1 MGGALAR
8 DADVTAPIPEPAAR
22 SVRRPPPSTPRRR
35 RREHDG
41 PRRFTARDARAIAEA
56 ENRVAKLA
64 AQLEL
69 ATEERSRVRARLLP
83 LLPPSADA
91 AERDKGVRQ
100 ATAGGF
106 RVRVSPVAGHDMF
119 SLKRYLQR
127 GHELTEQMREA
138 MNRTRG
144 FERWTV
150 KPVAGPARPGAV
162 EPADR
167 LSHLRG
173 L

>member
-1 MGGALAR
+1 M
-8 DADVTAPIPEPAAR
+8 TAPISEPAAR
-22 SVRRPPPSTPRRR
+22 SVRRPPPSPRRRR

-41 PRRFTARDARAIAEA
+41 PRPFTARDARAIAEA

-69 ATEERSRVRARLLP
+69 ATEERNRVRARVLP
-83 LLPPSADA
+83 RLPPSADA
-91 AERDKGVRQ
+91 AEREKGVRQ

-106 RVRVSPVAGHDMF
+106 RIRVSPVDGHDMF
-119 SLKRYLQR
+119 SLKCYLQR

-138 MNRTRG
+138 MKRTSS

-150 KPVAGPARPGAV
+150 KPIAGPARPGAV
-162 EPADR
+162 EPADKPT
-167 LSHLRG
+167 HLRG